1 MNNKTGKFILS
12 LRQEKGLSQYQLA
25 EMIPIS
31 RQAVSKWERGENIPD
46 SYTLLKLSELFN
58 VSINELLIG
67 ERTSDNS
74 IESLEATTLTILDQS
89 NKKSRKIKRMLVT
102 FTTIIVVLLLSFLTY
117 YFITSYNSIKVYI
130 VGGDNN
136 KTFMKSGMLM
146 TTKEKYYLKLGEL
159 NTDNEKEIINIKFC
173 YIKNGKEKVI
183 AEDNDIDNLNISD
196 NYGYSEKFKD
206 INEILHNSYLKI
218 IYSDNEE
225 EILKLIFKRDFTNN
239 SLFKKR
245 NKKWRETIEKDTSI
259 AEARIIDE
267 DKEKKEEEKNKS
279 SSKKEEIKPVINEP
293 NIKAEE
299 EITIENIINKIK
311 EKGTYSDGGYL
322 YETTADG
329 NMITYINGD
338 NGNQVMMF
346 DSFGDYWDYD
356 GRTGRFSCIE
366 ILNNELCE
374 KHIFENV
381 KKYLFN

>member
-1 MNNKTGKFILS
+1 MDNKTGKFILS

-136 KTFMKSGMLM
+136 KTFMKSGILM

-159 NTDNEKEIINIKFC
+159 KLNSDKEIINIKFC

-239 SLFKKR
+239 SLFRKR
-245 NKKWRETIEKDTSI
+245 NKKWKETIEKDTSI
-259 AEARIIDE
+259 AEARIIE
-267 DKEKKEEEKNKS
+267 DKEENKEKEIPRKEQSQPVISETKIEELKVEEK
-279 SSKKEEIKPVINEP
+279 
-293 NIKAEE
+293 
-299 EITIENIINKIK
+299 TIDDIVEMIK
-311 EKGTYSDGGYL
+311 EKGTNFNGTY
-322 YETTADG
+322 
-329 NMITYINGD
+329 TYIYSHDGIETYIIYYEIMRKISIYNGD
-338 NGNQVMMF
+338 
-346 DSFGDYWDYD
+346 DYIGDYFINMDRYNCGVSD
-356 GRTGRFSCIE
+356 CNNNFKNILIE
-366 ILNNELCE
+366 S
-374 KHIFENV
+374 
-381 KKYLFN
+381 LF

>member
-117 YFITSYNSIKVYI
+117 YFITSYNSIKVYL
-130 VGGDNN
+130 VAADNN
-136 KTFMKSGMLM
+136 KTFMKSGILM

-159 NTDNEKEIINIKFC
+159 KLNNDKEIINIKFC

-206 INEILHNSYLKI
+206 INEILHDSYLKI

-245 NKKWRETIEKDTSI
+245 NKKWKETMEKDTSI

-322 YETTADG
+322 YETTVDG